1 MHGRLRRHLR
11 HVREK
16 TPAERT
22 RKPLWS
28 LRRFLQRLL
37 ETLQTRLPRFCRQR
51 KLLERSASMDERKSY
66 VERQRE
72 RDVSF
77 MEGLRRERECE
88 ETLAG

>member
-1 MHGRLRRHLR
+1 
-11 HVREK
+11 
-16 TPAERT
+16 
-22 RKPLWS
+22 
-28 LRRFLQRLL
+28 
-37 ETLQTRLPRFCRQR
+37 
-51 KLLERSASMDERKSY
+51 MDERKSY